1 MPVLAS
7 KQVAQSGGKMATIK
21 DIAKLAGVSHGTAS
35 NVLNGRGNVS
45 VEKIEAVKQ
54 AAQQI
59 GYQINAQAQ
68 SLRASKNSGVALI
81 LPDINSEQYHQLY
94 RGLQQSLR
102 SSFPGDLDL
111 YVTNDLPSAERD
123 ILQTLAAKSYQTIVT
138 VSCLADSES
147 YYQTLRLPAEQ
158 ILFVYRHPAQARVK
172 FNLNFCQAGQAI
184 ASEIAREQPAHVGVL
199 SEPLGYTNGQCF
211 VESLKST
218 LAQLSP
224 STQLTIVPSPA
235 SECHTA
241 AFAFFAGQPPQ
252 VLIAQDGEKAR
263 CLTQAAYLGSAAP
276 CPPIWQL
283 SDNEPP
289 VIANQYHY
297 QMDYARLGLEI
308 ARYICGLATLD
319 NELILD
325 SRGFALD
332 VQPMAAVS
340 GQGETLNMLIL
351 PSPSTDALKKLLPHF
366 YRQTGIKVNLAVYPY
381 DEVFEILSNLHLH
394 PYYDLLRIDMA
405 CLPWFAEKALT
416 PLAEIAPE
424 LPELLDNFSV
434 EIGHHFSQIDGK
446 AYALP
451 FDASTQLL
459 FYRRDLF
466 EDPTIKRMF
475 YEKSGKELKIP
486 TSFHEFDDITAFF
499 TAIHQSGN
507 PQRPVGSSTT
517 LGSSG
522 LIATEYLLRYYALG
536 GRLVHLDQPLQLEP
550 ALAIEALR
558 QYQQQLTVTTN
569 LNSEWWNAAVA
580 QFEQGQLAMLI
591 MYMNLFN
598 DVAHSPLSPA
608 IGYAPVP
615 GNLPQMGGGSL
626 GMSRFSDKKTQVEQF
641 FRWLYSAEITE
652 HLVLLGG
659 NSAHRSIYQN
669 QRILHL
675 YPWFNLLRDDPSTG
689 IRESRGLQ
697 GELFNLRHAEIIIGQ
712 GVTNV
717 VNKIMDP
724 QQAIDYINQR
734 LLSEAH
740 A

>member
-1 MPVLAS
+1 M
-7 KQVAQSGGKMATIK
+7 
-21 DIAKLAGVSHGTAS
+21 LAGVSHGTAS

-45 VEKIEAVKQ
+45 VEKIEAVQ
-54 AAQQI
+54 RAAQQM

-81 LPDINSEQYHQLY
+81 LPDINNEQYHQLY
-94 RGLQQSLR
+94 RGLQQSLQ
-102 SSFPGDLDL
+102 SSFPGALDL
-111 YVTNDLPSAERD
+111 YVTNDLPSAETD

-158 ILFVYRHPAQARVK
+158 ILFVYRHPTQAQSK
-172 FNLNFCQAGQAI
+172 FSLDFGQAGQAI
-184 ASEIAREQPAHVGVL
+184 ATEVARSRPAHVGVL
-199 SEPLGYTNGQCF
+199 CETLTYTNSRCF
-211 VESLKST
+211 VDALKNT

-224 STQLTIVPSPA
+224 STQLTVMPSPA

-241 AFAFFAGQPPQ
+241 AFTFFADQPPQ
-252 VLIAQDGEKAR
+252 ILIAQDTEKGR
-263 CLTQAAYLGSAAP
+263 CLTQAAYLGSADP

-289 VIANQYHY
+289 VVSNQHNY

-308 ARYICGLATLD
+308 ARHICGSGSQVG
-319 NELILD
+319 ELILEN
-325 SRGFALD
+325 RGFALD
-332 VQPMAAVS
+332 VSYAPATRQQAES
-340 GQGETLNMLIL
+340 LNMLIL

-424 LPELLDNFSV
+424 LPDLLNNFSA

-466 EDPTIKRMF
+466 DDPTIKRMF

-486 TSFHEFDDITAFF
+486 TSFDEFDDITAFF

-536 GRLVHLDQPLQLEP
+536 GRLVHQDKPVQLEP
-550 ALAIEALR
+550 ALAVEALR

-569 LNSEWWNAAVA
+569 LNSEWWNSSVA

-615 GNLPQMGGGSL
+615 GNTPQMGGGSL
-626 GMSRFSDKKTQVEQF
+626 GMSRFSDKKAQVEQF

-675 YPWFNLLRDDPSTG
+675 YPWFNLLRDNPSSG

-717 VNKIMDP
+717 VNKIMYP
-724 QQAIDYINQR
+724 EQAIAYINQR
-734 LLSEAH
+734 LLNEAH

>member
-1 MPVLAS
+1 
-7 KQVAQSGGKMATIK
+7 MATIK
-21 DIAKLAGVSHGTAS
+21 DIAMLAGVSHGTAS

-45 VEKIEAVKQ
+45 VEKIEAVQ
-54 AAQQI
+54 RAAQQM

-81 LPDINSEQYHQLY
+81 LPDINNEQYHQLY
-94 RGLQQSLR
+94 RGLQQSLQ
-102 SSFPGDLDL
+102 SSFPGALDL
-111 YVTNDLPSAERD
+111 YVTNDLPSAETD

-158 ILFVYRHPAQARVK
+158 ILFVYRHPTQAQSK
-172 FNLNFCQAGQAI
+172 FSLDFGQAGQAI
-184 ASEIAREQPAHVGVL
+184 ATEVARSRPAHVGVL
-199 SEPLGYTNGQCF
+199 CETLTYTNSRCF
-211 VESLKST
+211 VDALKNT

-224 STQLTIVPSPA
+224 STQLTVMPSPA

-241 AFAFFAGQPPQ
+241 AFTFFADQPPQ
-252 VLIAQDGEKAR
+252 ILIAQDTEKGR
-263 CLTQAAYLGSAAP
+263 CLTQAAYLGSADP

-289 VIANQYHY
+289 VVSNQHNY

-308 ARYICGLATLD
+308 ARHICGSGSQVG
-319 NELILD
+319 ELILEN
-325 SRGFALD
+325 RGFALD
-332 VQPMAAVS
+332 VSYAPATRQQAES
-340 GQGETLNMLIL
+340 LNMLIL

-424 LPELLDNFSV
+424 LPDLLNNFSA

-466 EDPTIKRMF
+466 DDPTIKRMF

-486 TSFHEFDDITAFF
+486 TSFDEFDDITAFF

-536 GRLVHLDQPLQLEP
+536 GRLVHQDKPVQLEP
-550 ALAIEALR
+550 ALAVEALR

-569 LNSEWWNAAVA
+569 LNSEWWNSSVA

-615 GNLPQMGGGSL
+615 GNTPQMGGGSL
-626 GMSRFSDKKTQVEQF
+626 GMSRFSDKKAQVEQF

-675 YPWFNLLRDDPSTG
+675 YPWFNLLRDNPSSG

-717 VNKIMDP
+717 VNKIMYP
-724 QQAIDYINQR
+724 EQAIAYINQR
-734 LLSEAH
+734 LLNEAH

>member
-1 MPVLAS
+1 
-7 KQVAQSGGKMATIK
+7 MATIK

-35 NVLNGRGNVS
+35 NVLNARGNVS
-45 VEKIEAVKQ
+45 VEKIEAVQ
-54 AAQQI
+54 RAAQQM

-81 LPDINSEQYHQLY
+81 LPNINNEQYHQLY
-94 RGLQQSLR
+94 RGLQQSLP

-111 YVTNDLPSAERD
+111 YVTNDLPSAETA

-138 VSCLADSES
+138 VSCLADSDI

-158 ILFVYRHPAQARVK
+158 ILFVYRHPTQAQTK
-172 FNLNFCQAGQAI
+172 FSLDFCHAGQAI
-184 ASEIAREQPAHVGVL
+184 ATEIARDRPAHAGVL
-199 SEPLGYTNGQCF
+199 CEPLAYANSRCF
-211 VESLKST
+211 VDSLKNT

-224 STQLTIVPSPA
+224 STQLTVIPSPA

-241 AFAFFAGQPPQ
+241 AFAFFADQPPQ
-252 VLIAQDGEKAR
+252 ILIAQDAEKGR
-263 CLTQAAYLGSAAP
+263 CLTQAAYLGSAVP

-283 SDNEPP
+283 SDNEPS
-289 VIANQYHY
+289 VVSNQYNY

-308 ARYICGLATLD
+308 ARHISGSGSQAGEKMLK
-319 NELILD
+319 N
-325 SRGFALD
+325 RGFALD
-332 VQPMAAVS
+332 VGYVPATSPQA
-340 GQGETLNMLIL
+340 ETLNMLIL

-366 YRQTGIKVNLAVYPY
+366 YRQTGIEVNLAVYPY

-416 PLAEIAPE
+416 PLAEIAPQ
-424 LPELLDNFSV
+424 LPDLLNNFSA

-466 EDPTIKRMF
+466 DDPTVKRMF

-486 TSFHEFDDITAFF
+486 TSFDEFDDITAFF
-499 TAIHQSGN
+499 TAIHQPGN

-536 GRLVHLDQPLQLEP
+536 GRLVHQDKPVQLEP
-550 ALAIEALR
+550 ALAVEALR

-569 LNSEWWNAAVA
+569 LNSEWWNSSVA
-580 QFEQGQLAMLI
+580 QFELGQLAMLI

-598 DVAHSPLSPA
+598 DVAHSPISPA

-615 GNLPQMGGGSL
+615 GNTPQMGGGSL

-675 YPWFNLLRDDPSTG
+675 YPWFNLLRDNPSSG

-717 VNKIMDP
+717 VNKIMEP
-724 QQAIDYINQR
+724 EQAIAYINQR
-734 LLSEAH
+734 LLNEAH

>member
-1 MPVLAS
+1 
-7 KQVAQSGGKMATIK
+7 MATIK

-45 VEKIEAVKQ
+45 VEKIEAVQ
-54 AAQQI
+54 RAAQQM

-81 LPDINSEQYHQLY
+81 LPDINNEQYHQLY
-94 RGLQQSLR
+94 RGLQQSLQ
-102 SSFPGDLDL
+102 SSFPGALDL
-111 YVTNDLPSAERD
+111 YVTNDLPSAETD

-158 ILFVYRHPAQARVK
+158 ILFVYRHPTQAQAK
-172 FNLNFCQAGQAI
+172 FNLNFGQAGQAI
-184 ASEIAREQPAHVGVL
+184 ATEVARDRPAHVGVL
-199 SEPLGYTNGQCF
+199 CEPLTYTNSRCF
-211 VESLKST
+211 VDALKNT

-224 STQLTIVPSPA
+224 STQLTVIPSPA
-235 SECHTA
+235 NECHTA
-241 AFAFFAGQPPQ
+241 AFAFFADQPPQ
-252 VLIAQDGEKAR
+252 ILIAQDTEKGR

-283 SDNEPP
+283 SDNEPS
-289 VIANQYHY
+289 VVSNQHNY

-308 ARYICGLATLD
+308 ARHICGSGSQAGD
-319 NELILD
+319 LILEN
-325 SRGFALD
+325 RGFALD
-332 VQPMAAVS
+332 VSYAPATPQQAES
-340 GQGETLNMLIL
+340 LNMLIL

-424 LPELLDNFSV
+424 LPDLLNNFSV
-434 EIGHHFSQIDGK
+434 EIGHHFSQIDDK

-466 EDPTIKRMF
+466 DDPTVKRMF

-486 TSFHEFDDITAFF
+486 TSFDEFDDITAFF

-536 GRLVHLDQPLQLEP
+536 GRLVHQDKPVQLEP
-550 ALAIEALR
+550 ALAVEALR

-569 LNSEWWNAAVA
+569 LNSEWWNSSVA

-615 GNLPQMGGGSL
+615 GNTPQMGGGSL
-626 GMSRFSDKKTQVEQF
+626 GMSRFSDKKAQVEQF

-675 YPWFNLLRDDPSTG
+675 YPWFNLLRDNPSSG

-724 QQAIDYINQR
+724 EQAIAYINQR
-734 LLSEAH
+734 LLNEAH

>member
-1 MPVLAS
+1 
-7 KQVAQSGGKMATIK
+7 MATIK

-45 VEKIEAVKQ
+45 VEKIEAVQ
-54 AAQQI
+54 RAAQQM

-81 LPDINSEQYHQLY
+81 LPDINNEQYHQLY
-94 RGLQQSLR
+94 RGLQQSLQ
-102 SSFPGDLDL
+102 SSFPGALDL
-111 YVTNDLPSAERD
+111 YVTNDLPSAETD

-158 ILFVYRHPAQARVK
+158 ILFVYRHPTQAQAK
-172 FNLNFCQAGQAI
+172 FSLDFGQAGQAI
-184 ASEIAREQPAHVGVL
+184 ATEVARDRPAHVGVL
-199 SEPLGYTNGQCF
+199 CEPLTYTNSRCF
-211 VESLKST
+211 VDALKNT

-224 STQLTIVPSPA
+224 STQLTVMPSPA

-241 AFAFFAGQPPQ
+241 AFAFFADQPPQ
-252 VLIAQDGEKAR
+252 ILIAQDTEKGR

-283 SDNEPP
+283 SDNEPS
-289 VIANQYHY
+289 VVSNQYNY

-308 ARYICGLATLD
+308 ARHICGSGPQAG
-319 NELILD
+319 ELMLEN
-325 SRGFALD
+325 RGFALD
-332 VQPMAAVS
+332 VSYAPATSKQAEA
-340 GQGETLNMLIL
+340 LNMLIL

-366 YRQTGIKVNLAVYPY
+366 YRQSGIKVNLAVYPY
-381 DEVFEILSNLHLH
+381 DEVFAILSNLHLH

-416 PLAEIAPE
+416 PLAEIDPQ
-424 LPELLDNFSV
+424 LPDLLNNFSA
-434 EIGHHFSQIDGK
+434 EIGHHFSQIDGQ

-466 EDPTIKRMF
+466 DDPTVKRMF

-486 TSFHEFDDITAFF
+486 TSFDEFDDITAFF

-536 GRLVHLDQPLQLEP
+536 GRLVHQDKPVQLEL
-550 ALAIEALR
+550 ALAVEALR

-569 LNSEWWNAAVA
+569 LNSEWWNSSVA

-591 MYMNLFN
+591 IYMNLFN
-598 DVAHSPLSPA
+598 DVAHSPISPA

-615 GNLPQMGGGSL
+615 GNTPQMGGGSL
-626 GMSRFSDKKTQVEQF
+626 GMSRFSDKKAQVEQF

-675 YPWFNLLRDDPSTG
+675 YPWFNLLRDNPSSG

-724 QQAIDYINQR
+724 EQAIAYINQR
-734 LLSEAH
+734 LLNEAH

>member
-1 MPVLAS
+1 
-7 KQVAQSGGKMATIK
+7 MATIK

-45 VEKIEAVKQ
+45 VEKIEAVQ
-54 AAQQI
+54 RAAQQM

-81 LPDINSEQYHQLY
+81 LPDINNEQYHQLY
-94 RGLQQSLR
+94 RGLQQSLQ
-102 SSFPGDLDL
+102 SSFPGALDL
-111 YVTNDLPSAERD
+111 YVTNDLPSAETD

-138 VSCLADSES
+138 VSCLTDSES

-158 ILFVYRHPAQARVK
+158 ILFVYRHPMQAQTK
-172 FNLNFCQAGQAI
+172 FSLDFGQAGQAI
-184 ASEIAREQPAHVGVL
+184 ATEVARDRPAHVGVL
-199 SEPLGYTNGQCF
+199 CEPLTYTNSRCF
-211 VESLKST
+211 VDALKNT

-224 STQLTIVPSPA
+224 STQLTVMPSPA

-241 AFAFFAGQPPQ
+241 AFTFFADQPPQ
-252 VLIAQDGEKAR
+252 ILIAQDTEKGR
-263 CLTQAAYLGSAAP
+263 CLTQAAYLGSADP

-283 SDNEPP
+283 SDNEPS
-289 VIANQYHY
+289 VVSNQHNY

-308 ARYICGLATLD
+308 ARHICGSGSQAGD
-319 NELILD
+319 LILAN
-325 SRGFALD
+325 RGFALD
-332 VQPMAAVS
+332 VSYAPATPQQAES
-340 GQGETLNMLIL
+340 LNMLIL

-424 LPELLDNFSV
+424 LPDLLNNFSA

-466 EDPTIKRMF
+466 DDPTVKRMF

-486 TSFHEFDDITAFF
+486 TSFDEFDDITAFF

-536 GRLVHLDQPLQLEP
+536 GRLVHQDKPVQLES
-550 ALAIEALR
+550 ALAVEALR

-569 LNSEWWNAAVA
+569 LNSEWWNSSVA

-615 GNLPQMGGGSL
+615 GNTPQMGGGSL
-626 GMSRFSDKKTQVEQF
+626 GMSRFSDKKAQVEQF

-675 YPWFNLLRDDPSTG
+675 YPWFNLLRDNPSSG

-724 QQAIDYINQR
+724 EQAIAYINQR
-734 LLSEAH
+734 LLNEAH

>member
-1 MPVLAS
+1 MLVN
-7 KQVAQSGGKMATIK
+7 VMGKMATIK
-21 DIAKLAGVSHGTAS
+21 DIARLAGVSHGTVS

-54 AAQQI
+54 AAQEM

-68 SLRASKNSGVALI
+68 SLRASKNSGIALI
-81 LPDINSEQYHQLY
+81 LPNINTEQYHQLY
-94 RGLQQSLR
+94 RGLQQALR
-102 SSFPGDLDL
+102 SSFAGDLDL
-111 YVTNDLPSAERD
+111 YITDDLPSAERE
-123 ILQTLAAKSYQTIVT
+123 ILQTLAAKSYQTVIT
-138 VSCLADSES
+138 VSCLADSEP

-158 ILFVYRHPAQARVK
+158 ILFVYRHPAQARTK
-172 FNLNFCQAGQAI
+172 FSLNFALAAEAI
-184 ASEIAREQPAHVGVL
+184 ATEIARENPHHIGVL
-199 SEPLGYTNGQCF
+199 CEPLVYTNSHSF
-211 VESLKST
+211 VDALKNT
-218 LAQLSP
+218 LARLCPSAQLTVIPSP
-224 STQLTIVPSPA
+224 SN
-235 SECHTA
+235 ECHTA
-241 AFAFFAGQPPQ
+241 AFAFFDGQPPQ
-252 VLIAQDGEKAR
+252 ILVAQDSEKSR

-276 CPPIWQL
+276 CPPLWQL
-283 SDNEPP
+283 SDNDPA
-289 VIANQYHY
+289 VVANHYSY
-297 QMDYARLGLEI
+297 QMDYARLGSEI
-308 ARYICGLATLD
+308 ADYIAASEPQS
-319 NELILD
+319 NEQIIAN
-325 SRGFALD
+325 RGFALN
-332 VQPMAAVS
+332 VYPVPVVTER
-340 GQGETLNMLIL
+340 GETLNMLIL

-424 LPELLDNFSV
+424 LPALLDNFSP
-434 EIGHHFSQIDGK
+434 EINHHFSEIDGK

-466 EDPTIKRMF
+466 EDPIIKRMF
-475 YEKSGKELKIP
+475 YEKSGNELKIP
-486 TSFHEFDDITAFF
+486 TRFEEFDAITAFF
-499 TAIHQSGN
+499 TAIHQPGN
-507 PQRPVGSSTT
+507 PQRPMGSSTT
-517 LGSSG
+517 HGSSG

-536 GRLVHLDQPLQLEP
+536 GRLVHSDKPIQLEP
-550 ALAIEALR
+550 SRAIEALQ
-558 QYQQQLTVTTN
+558 QYLQQLAVTTN
-569 LNSEWWNAAVA
+569 LNSEWWNASVA
-580 QFEQGQLAMLI
+580 QFEQGHLAMLI

-615 GNLPQMGGGSL
+615 GNIPQMGGGSL
-626 GMSRFSDKKTQVEQF
+626 GMSRFSGKKAQAEQF

-659 NSAHRSIYQN
+659 NSAHRCIYQN

-675 YPWFNLLRDDPSTG
+675 YPWFNLLRDRPSTG

-717 VNKIMDP
+717 VNKMMNP
-724 QQAIDYINQR
+724 EQAIDYINQR
-734 LLSEAH
+734 LLSEAQ

>member
-1 MPVLAS
+1 
-7 KQVAQSGGKMATIK
+7 MATIK

-45 VEKIEAVKQ
+45 VEKIEAVQ
-54 AAQQI
+54 RAAQQM

-81 LPDINSEQYHQLY
+81 LPDINNEQYHQLY
-94 RGLQQSLR
+94 RGLQQSLQ
-102 SSFPGDLDL
+102 SSFPGALDL
-111 YVTNDLPSAERD
+111 YVTNDLPSAETD

-158 ILFVYRHPAQARVK
+158 ILFVYRHPTQAQAT
-172 FNLNFCQAGQAI
+172 FSLDFGQAGQAI
-184 ASEIAREQPAHVGVL
+184 ATEVARDRPAHVGVL
-199 SEPLGYTNGQCF
+199 CEPLTYTNSRCF
-211 VESLKST
+211 VDTLKNT

-224 STQLTIVPSPA
+224 STQLTVMPSPA
-235 SECHTA
+235 NECHTA
-241 AFAFFAGQPPQ
+241 AFAFFADQPPQ
-252 VLIAQDGEKAR
+252 ILIAQDTEKGR
-263 CLTQAAYLGSAAP
+263 CLTQAAYLGSADP

-283 SDNEPP
+283 SDNEPS
-289 VIANQYHY
+289 VVSNQHNY

-308 ARYICGLATLD
+308 ARHICGSGSQVG
-319 NELILD
+319 ELILEN
-325 SRGFALD
+325 RGFALD
-332 VQPMAAVS
+332 VSYPPATPQQAES
-340 GQGETLNMLIL
+340 LNMLIL

-424 LPELLDNFSV
+424 LPDLLNNFSAD
-434 EIGHHFSQIDGK
+434 IGHHFSQIDGK

-466 EDPTIKRMF
+466 DDPTVKRMF

-486 TSFHEFDDITAFF
+486 TSFDEFDDITAFF

-536 GRLVHLDQPLQLEP
+536 GRLVHQDKPVQLEP
-550 ALAIEALR
+550 ALAVEALR
-558 QYQQQLTVTTN
+558 QYQQQLTVTNN
-569 LNSEWWNAAVA
+569 LNSEWWNSSVA

-598 DVAHSPLSPA
+598 DVAHSPISPA

-615 GNLPQMGGGSL
+615 GNTPQMGGGSL
-626 GMSRFSDKKTQVEQF
+626 GMSRFSDKKAQVEQF

-675 YPWFNLLRDDPSTG
+675 YPWFNLLRDNPSSG

-724 QQAIDYINQR
+724 EQAIAYINQR
-734 LLSEAH
+734 LLNEAH

>member
-1 MPVLAS
+1 MR
-7 KQVAQSGGKMATIK
+7 KMATIK
-21 DIAKLAGVSHGTAS
+21 DIAKLAGVSHGTVS

-54 AAQQI
+54 AAQQM

-68 SLRASKNSGVALI
+68 SLRTSKSSGVALI
-81 LPDINSEQYHQLY
+81 LPNLNTEQYHQLY

-102 SSFPGDLDL
+102 SSFDGDLDL
-111 YVTNDLPSAERD
+111 YITQDLPSAETD
-123 ILQTLAAKSYQTIVT
+123 ILQTLAAKSYQSVVA
-138 VSCLADSES
+138 VSCLADSEA

-158 ILFVYRHPAQARVK
+158 ILFVYRHPLQAQTR
-172 FNLNFCQAGQAI
+172 FSLDFPQAAQAI
-184 ASEIAREQPAHVGVL
+184 ATAIAREQPQRVGIL
-199 SEPLGYTNGQCF
+199 CEPLAYTNSHSF
-211 VESLKST
+211 VDSLKNT
-218 LAQLSP
+218 LARLSP
-224 STQLTIVPSPA
+224 STQLTIVPSPS

-241 AFAFFAGQPPQ
+241 AFAFFDGQPPQ
-252 VLIAQDGEKAR
+252 MLVAQDSEKSR
-263 CLTQAAYLGSAAP
+263 CLTQAAYLGSAEP

-283 SDNEPP
+283 SDNEPAI
-289 VIANQYHY
+289 IANQYSY

-308 ARYICGLATLD
+308 ARYLAGAQPQPC
-319 NELILD
+319 ERILTN
-325 SRGFALD
+325 RGFALD
-332 VQPMAAVS
+332 VQPMPVAPDR
-340 GQGETLNMLIL
+340 GETLNMLIL

-405 CLPWFAEKALT
+405 CFPWFAEKALT

-424 LPELLDNFSV
+424 LPALLANFSA
-434 EIGHHFSQIDGK
+434 EIGHHFSQIAGK

-486 TSFHEFDDITAFF
+486 TSFAEFDAITAFF
-499 TAIHQSGN
+499 TAIHQPGN

-536 GRLVHLDQPLQLEP
+536 GRLVHKDKPVRLDPG
-550 ALAIEALR
+550 LAIAALQ
-558 QYQQQLTVTTN
+558 QYLQQLAVTTN
-569 LNSEWWNAAVA
+569 LNSEWWSTSVS

-615 GNLPQMGGGSL
+615 GNIPQIGGGSL
-626 GMSRFSDKKTQVEQF
+626 GMSRFSEKKTQAAQF
-641 FRWLYSAEITE
+641 FHWLYSAEITE

-659 NSAHRSIYQN
+659 NSAHRCIYQN

-675 YPWFNLLRDDPSTG
+675 YPWFNLLRDNPSTG

-697 GELFNLRHAEIIIGQ
+697 GELFNLRHAEIVIGQ

-717 VNKIMDP
+717 INKMMSP
-724 QQAIDYINQR
+724 EQAVDYINQR
-734 LLSEAH
+734 LLCEAQ